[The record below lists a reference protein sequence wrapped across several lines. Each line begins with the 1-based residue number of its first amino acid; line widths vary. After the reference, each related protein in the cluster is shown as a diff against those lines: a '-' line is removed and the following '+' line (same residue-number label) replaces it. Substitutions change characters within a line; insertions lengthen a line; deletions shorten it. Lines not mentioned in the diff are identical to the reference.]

1 LTVDD
6 HSDRALDDQAQLL
19 VVVTM
24 LWHVREWF
32 EIEDSDSKPLAVK
45 RAGDHPAPNLKGQA
59 RSSRLLDDGPGL
71 DLDPGTERERGGR
84 EGGPRWQR

>member
-1 LTVDD
+1 
-6 HSDRALDDQAQLL
+6 LL

-45 RAGDHPAPNLKGQA
+45 RAGDDPAPNLMWLESGDRDVGA
-59 RSSRLLDDGPGL
+59 HLLL
-71 DLDPGTERERGGR
+71 
-84 EGGPRWQR
+84 PRWAFR